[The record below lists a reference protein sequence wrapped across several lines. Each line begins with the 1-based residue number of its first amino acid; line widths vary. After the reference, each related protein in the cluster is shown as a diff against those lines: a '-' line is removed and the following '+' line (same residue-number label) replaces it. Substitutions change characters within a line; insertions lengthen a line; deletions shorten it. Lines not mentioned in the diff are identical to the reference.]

1 MTDDRFGDPVNDDAW
16 PMPVSRSTLTLR
28 YDYGY
33 EPGDTLSIHLAQPA
47 WHIRLWRWVTFYRAP
62 LAVVREVKG
71 GTMEIEYLP
80 KPSLWQRI
88 REWLIGW
95 RDEE

>member
-1 MTDDRFGDPVNDDAW
+1 MTDDRFGDPVNDDAR
-16 PMPVSRSTLTLR
+16 P
-28 YDYGY
+28 
-33 EPGDTLSIHLAQPA
+33 IPA
-47 WHIRLWRWVTFYRAP
+47 ART
-62 LAVVREVKG
+62 
-71 GTMEIEYLP
+71 P